1 MDTLGQFKTNFLSDR
16 SSFKIGFNNR
26 SPLSQVQYSKPG
38 SSMQHSYTIPKLG
51 GTIGKDGQSILV
63 PDNSNELRAAEGI
76 GAAIGKAGAKIG
88 KAIEKSQKRKS
99 NKKEE
104 EEKKEEPKYKKG
116 TFAHKLLDPTS
127 YQNYITAKGEATIKD
142 VDFDNIFS
150 VTTPG
155 VHSGK
160 TEGAMYP
167 DKEKG
172 NTIDWSNINLL

>member
-1 MDTLGQFKTNFLSDR
+1 MDTLGKFKTNFLKDGGG
-16 SSFKIGFNNR
+16 SFKIGFNNR

-38 SSMQHSYTIPKLG
+38 SSMQHNYTIPKLG
-51 GTIGKDGQSILV
+51 STIGKDGQSILV
-63 PDNSNELRAAEGI
+63 PDNSNELRAAKGI

-88 KAIEKSQKRKS
+88 KAIEESQKRKS
-99 NKKEE
+99 NKKE

-167 DKEKG
+167 DK
-172 NTIDWSNINLL
+172 